1 MNLSKQSLLG
11 GTMLVFGGVTLIA
24 MVQQSQ
30 PSDAKKQDI
39 KEITQQEESATDSKH
54 PKKDAVTLTAVDE
67 EGKEVEKDQLAKDQ
81 LAKDQLAKDIAT
93 ETKLAQTKKQQ
104 REEQAKAQEEQA
116 KKFVEQQE
124 KAKAAQQSKYKASS
138 NNSKKAEENKK
149 AVAKTKNISHPQV
162 ANRGDAIKKQ
172 QPTGAP
178 GNNPTTYY
186 AKKGDSMYKIA
197 KDHGIKIEV
206 LAEANDM
213 YYLDTLMYGQK
224 LIIPSKSQVAKLS
237 KTAKK
242 AQAKRA
248 IAYQAKLKKEQERK
262 EAARKK
268 REEKRKAAEARIAK
282 AKAAKAK
289 ALKAA
294 KEKAAK
300 AKAAKEKALK
310 EAAKKKANKKSVQ
323 AKKAPTKK
331 APAKKA
337 PVNRKTSAAQKKLQ
351 QARVTA
357 KKENAR
363 GTFGVQVALAA
374 DQASADKVAAKFK
387 KAGYRTKT
395 SQTTR
400 GVRVIVGPERG
411 KVAALALKD
420 KINSDPRTGVK
431 NAWVLYWR

>member
-24 MVQQSQ
+24 MIQQSQ

-39 KEITQQEESATDSKH
+39 KEITQQEESANGSKH

-67 EGKEVEKDQLAKDQ
+67 EGKEIK
-81 LAKDQLAKDIAT
+81 KDQLAKDIAT
-93 ETKLAQTKKQQ
+93 EAKLAQTKKQQ

-116 KKFVEQQE
+116 KKFVEQRE
-124 KAKAAQQSKYKASS
+124 KAKIAEQSKYKASNS
-138 NNSKKAEENKK
+138 SKKAEEDKK

-178 GNNPTTYY
+178 ANNPTTYY

-224 LIIPSKSQVAKLS
+224 LIIPSKSQVAELS

-268 REEKRKAAEARIAK
+268 REAKRKAAEARIAK

-300 AKAAKEKALK
+300 EKAAKEKALK
-310 EAAKKKANKKSVQ
+310 DAAKKKVTKKSVP
-323 AKKAPTKK
+323 AKKITTTKK
-331 APAKKA
+331 APAKKKSTKKA

-351 QARVTA
+351 RARVTA